1 MKARLI
7 GIIPSLGR
15 NSIPAIAGVLL
26 FMAAGS
32 LQAKKLPGVINCTAG
47 CTLTTPYPDP
57 VTNQQLSQE
66 VQKLN
71 DGRTTVWTAQTRVQ
85 TGDVLTV
92 CNGISCVNY
101 TWRGA
106 GFDSGEVISTVLPP
120 NSRGGGGG
128 GGGGGSGPISGGCH
142 GNCGGG
148 KVRVGELEQM

>member
-57 VTNQQLSQE
+57 VTNQQLEDIPGIQSLINNRLLLMLELAEETALLSGTGTPPEITGIYNKASIGSQA
-66 VQKLN
+66 K
-71 DGRTTVWTAQTRVQ
+71 
-85 TGDVLTV
+85 
-92 CNGISCVNY
+92 
-101 TWRGA
+101 GA
-106 GFDSGEVISTVLPP
+106 DPTPSAPGASSARRRAACATP
-120 NSRGGGGG
+120 
-128 GGGGGSGPISGGCH
+128 
-142 GNCGGG
+142 
-148 KVRVGELEQM
+148 